1 MQKTLLTIYTVAAT
15 VMLLSLLGCNVTNEP
30 SSNEV
35 TIGEQIWMSKNL
47 NVITFR
53 NGDTIPEAKSE
64 KEWKMAG
71 EEGKPAWCHYNND
84 SKNAEKYGKL
94 YNWYA
99 INDSRGLA
107 PKGWHVPNNSEWDK
121 LNNHLGDDAGTK
133 MKSKSGWNDF
143 EGRSGGGT
151 NSSGFSGLPV
161 GCRAFNGT
169 FYGLGFECS
178 WWSSSESAADYMRG
192 GGPIGQAGCN
202 LNYAYGFL
210 GRNNSSKEAGFSV
223 RCLRD

>member
-15 VMLLSLLGCNVTNEP
+15 VMLLSSLGCNVTNEP

-47 NVITFR
+47 NVTTFR
-53 NGDTIPEAKSE
+53 NGDTIPEAKSK
-64 KEWKMAG
+64 KEWKIAG

-99 INDSRGLA
+99 VNDSRGLA
-107 PKGWHVPNNSEWDK
+107 PEGWHVPNNSEWDK
-121 LNNHLGDDAGTK
+121 LNIHLGEDAGTK
-133 MKSKSGWNDF
+133 MKSKSGWNNF
-143 EGRSGGGT
+143 EGISGGT
-151 NSSGFSGLPV
+151 NSSGFSGLPA
-161 GCRAFNGT
+161 GYREFNGT
-169 FYGLGFECS
+169 FTDLGFECH
-178 WWSSSESAADYMRG
+178 WWSSSESAADYLRG
-192 GGPIGQAGCN
+192 GAIGQAAFN
-202 LNYAYGFL
+202 LSHAYGFL
-210 GRNNSSKEAGFSV
+210 GRDNGSKEVGLSV